1 MFIII
6 CEDILL
12 IYKFDIL
19 CRCIIIEYVDR
30 IYFRDIKRCV
40 YWWDIF
46 MSCSKYWSLI
56 IVIWMI
62 LIYWCYYGIY
72 VLV

>member
-40 YWWDIF
+40 
-46 MSCSKYWSLI
+46 CG
-56 IVIWMI
+56 VGGGGGG
-62 LIYWCYYGIY
+62 C
-72 VLV
+72 

>member
-40 YWWDIF
+40 CVGWG
-46 MSCSKYWSLI
+46 
-56 IVIWMI
+56 V
-62 LIYWCYYGIY
+62 GEGG
-72 VLV
+72 VG